1 MKDWEREIEATLRR
15 LEERSSELGYRPQ
28 AEEIGRVRQVGDS
41 VAFVEGLA
49 QVSIGELVVFG
60 NGASGQVIDLDRDLA
75 GCILFGPDEDV
86 EAGGPVFRTSQ
97 LPSVPVGDAVLG
109 RVLDPLGQPRDGRGR
124 VEAVERRE
132 VEQEAPG
139 VLQRQPVREALFTGI
154 KAIDAAVPI
163 GLGQRELI
171 LGDRQTGKTSIAL
184 DTIINQRDSGVV
196 CVYASIGSRRVTAR
210 EVLEELERNG
220 AMAHTVIVDADASE
234 VAPLRYLAPYSACA
248 LAEWFAYH
256 GRPALVVYDDL
267 ARHAE
272 AYRDIS
278 LLLRRPPSREAY
290 PGDIFYLHAR
300 LMERSFRL
308 HDSLGGGSVTALPI
322 LETQRGQI
330 SAFIPT
336 NLISM
341 TDGQLYLSEDLFA
354 EGHLPAIDV
363 GRSVSRVG
371 GTAQPATMRTAAAD
385 LRLELSQYEE
395 VKGFARFGTLLDTA
409 TKQQLDRGE
418 RLTAMLMQ
426 GERQPVPF
434 AVQLTELWALTEGL
448 LEDIPGG
455 RLSAL
460 ERALIQSA
468 DEYAGVASDLRSR
481 TTVDGVLGQAL
492 RTWVGAAK
500 ARLEEE
506 GFADAGRP

>member
-1 MKDWEREIEATLRR
+1 MSDWDRNIEATLRR
-15 LEERSSELGYRPQ
+15 LEQRSRELRYRPRTD
-28 AEEIGRVRQVGDS
+28 EVGRVRRIGDS

-49 QVSIGELVVFG
+49 EASLGEVVLFE
-60 NGASGQVIDLDRDLA
+60 NGVNGQVIDLDRDLA
-75 GCILFGPDEDV
+75 GCILFGLDADV
-86 EAGGPVFRTSQ
+86 EAGSPVFRTGQ
-97 LPSVPVGDAVLG
+97 LPSMPVGEAVLG
-109 RVLDPLGQPRDGRGR
+109 RVLDPLGQPRDGRGPIEIA
-124 VEAVERRE
+124 EARE
-132 VEQEAPG
+132 IEQEAPG
-139 VLQRQPVREALFTGI
+139 VIQRQPVREPLFTGI
-154 KAIDAAVPI
+154 TAIDAAVPI

-184 DTIINQRDSGVV
+184 DTIINQRDTGVV
-196 CVYASIGSRRVTAR
+196 CVYASIGSRRVTER
-210 EVLEELERNG
+210 EVLEELEGNG
-220 AMAHTVIVDADASE
+220 AMAHTVMVTADASE
-234 VAPLRYLAPYSACA
+234 VAPLRYLAPYAACTI
-248 LAEWFAYH
+248 AEWFAYR

-272 AYRDIS
+272 AYRDIA

-300 LMERSFRL
+300 LMERSFKL
-308 HDSLGGGSVTALPI
+308 QDSLGGGSVTALPI

-330 SAFIPT
+330 SEFIPT

-371 GTAQPATMRTAAAD
+371 GAAQPATMRAAAAD

-395 VKGFARFGTLLDTA
+395 VKGFARFGTLLDVT
-409 TKQQLDRGE
+409 TKRQLERGE

-426 GERQPVPF
+426 RERRPVPF
-434 AVQLTELWALTEGL
+434 AVQVAGLWALREGL
-448 LEDIPGG
+448 LDDVPGA

-460 ERALIQSA
+460 QEALA
-468 DEYAGVASDLRSR
+468 ELAGEYAGVAADVRSR
-481 TTVDGVLGQAL
+481 PDIDDELGRGL
-492 RTWVGAAK
+492 RAWVAAARGAMNGA
-500 ARLEEE
+500 
-506 GFADAGRP
+506 